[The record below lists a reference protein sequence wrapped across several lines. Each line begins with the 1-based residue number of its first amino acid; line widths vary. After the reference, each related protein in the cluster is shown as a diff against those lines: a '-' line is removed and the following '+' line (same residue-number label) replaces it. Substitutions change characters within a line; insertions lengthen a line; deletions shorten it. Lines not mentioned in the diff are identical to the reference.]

1 MKAKIK
7 IYTSKSC
14 KYCDQ
19 VKELLKENW
28 IEYVELEVGEHK
40 ESWDQVKKLT
50 DLPIFPTIE
59 IENEFLVP
67 NRDFNS
73 PTNLVDLI
81 KNFDKSKFSDSKRT
95 LELVKTLNYN
105 IYTAFN
111 RLNKVIE
118 ELENK

>member
-28 IEYVELEVGEHK
+28 IEYVELEAGEHK

-73 PTNLVDLI
+73 PTNLVDLV

>member
-28 IEYVELEVGEHK
+28 IEYVELEASEHK

-73 PTNLVDLI
+73 PTNLVDLV